1 VVDLV
6 NETGE
11 KLLAIDGI
19 LFDEKDDFAA
29 KAGGDC
35 R

>member
-6 NETGE
+6 NETGQ

-19 LFDEKDDFAA
+19 LFDENNYFAA